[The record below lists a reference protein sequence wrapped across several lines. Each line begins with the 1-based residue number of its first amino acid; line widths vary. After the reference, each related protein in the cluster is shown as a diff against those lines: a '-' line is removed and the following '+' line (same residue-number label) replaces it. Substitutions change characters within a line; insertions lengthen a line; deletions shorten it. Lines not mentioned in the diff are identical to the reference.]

1 MDAREEFKKLV
12 QIPEFEDSVKEKE
25 LLMTDKMS
33 VLQINVGRLCNLAC
47 KHCHGGRAEPHG
59 SDGRRCAEGLP

>member
-25 LLMTDKMS
+25 LLDRKS
-33 VLQINVGRLCNLAC
+33 VV
-47 KHCHGGRAEPHG
+47 
-59 SDGRRCAEGLP
+59 